1 MRLKTLGTDW
11 FHGLIALVLSVLL
24 LAFAP
29 HRELLREPVT
39 FVTVLLSYPEAPAV
53 ALASVFRR
61 GATWFSERTSL
72 LDRLRFL
79 EKENERLGL
88 ATHVANAQVQAAKR
102 QLDSAL
108 GDSQIVFR
116 APQAWWTEILIDK
129 GLKDGLRSGTPVLQ
143 NGSLVGRT
151 TVVENS
157 FSWVELVT
165 SSSLMVPAVIEE
177 TRDLGVVAGDGQG
190 GVWLLFIPESRSL
203 VPGMTVSTAMISEI
217 LPPGIPIGRL
227 SEQKKRSDEGF
238 VSYRLETGASLS
250 LLYSVSV
257 LRPKAR

>member
-1 MRLKTLGTDW
+1 M
-11 FHGLIALVLSVLL
+11 
-24 LAFAP
+24 
-29 HRELLREPVT
+29 
-39 FVTVLLSYPEAPAV
+39 
-53 ALASVFRR
+53 
-61 GATWFSERTSL
+61 
-72 LDRLRFL
+72 
-79 EKENERLGL
+79 
-88 ATHVANAQVQAAKR
+88 
-102 QLDSAL
+102 
-108 GDSQIVFR
+108 
-116 APQAWWTEILIDK
+116 
-129 GLKDGLRSGTPVLQ
+129 LQ

-177 TRDLGVVAGDGQG
+177 TRDLGVAAGDGQG
-190 GVWLLFIPESRSL
+190 GVWLLFIPEGRSL

-238 VSYRLETGASLS
+238 VSYRLETGASLP

-257 LRPKAR
+257 LKPKAR